1 MLVFT
6 PKGNIPIV
14 SQYLKAKNLLLDH
27 PRPQKC
33 NFPYYNPHHPP
44 PQGWGQQGLLSAGQ
58 SRWTTQVSG
67 KSVEVQRSQAEE
79 LFKSL
84 QSGDELPECDAR
96 EYHVSC
102 HSWICLNQIWMRSC
116 MHQDDSLPAPEE
128 GIDIPAGARARD
140 HRRRGSFFSLA
151 GAVESHYRR
160 EALVPPRHTEGD
172 IRGAQRLQRRNTC
185 GRCAHHTAAFSSCLC
200 LCL

>member
-1 MLVFT
+1 MLPLEMLVFT

-33 NFPYYNPHHPP
+33 NFPYFNPHNPP

-67 KSVEVQRSQAEE
+67 KSVEVQRNQAEE

-84 QSGDELPECDAR
+84 QSGDDLPEHDPR
-96 EYHVSC
+96 EYSC
-102 HSWICLNQIWMRSC
+102 FYLSWKSLNRMWMRS
-116 MHQDDSLPAPEE
+116 
-128 GIDIPAGARARD
+128 
-140 HRRRGSFFSLA
+140 
-151 GAVESHYRR
+151 
-160 EALVPPRHTEGD
+160 
-172 IRGAQRLQRRNTC
+172 RL
-185 GRCAHHTAAFSSCLC
+185 H
-200 LCL
+200 